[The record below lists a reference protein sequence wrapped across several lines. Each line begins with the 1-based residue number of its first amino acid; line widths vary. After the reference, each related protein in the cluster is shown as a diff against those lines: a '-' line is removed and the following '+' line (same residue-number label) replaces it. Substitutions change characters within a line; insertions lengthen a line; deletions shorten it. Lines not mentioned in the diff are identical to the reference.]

1 MNTKLS
7 YPRVPTVYGKSQE
20 TDNFYN
26 SFIPPNRLVN
36 QYSLSEQTKL
46 KLYDSPKKHSIL
58 GNMKFESDDINLSQH
73 NKKYELYMNQI
84 LY

>member
-1 MNTKLS
+1 MNSKLT

-36 QYSLSEQTKL
+36 QYSLNEQTKL
-46 KLYDSPKKHSIL
+46 KLYNSPKKYSIL
-58 GNMKFESDDINLSQH
+58 GNIKFESDDSNLSQD
-73 NKKYELYMNQI
+73 NKKYDYNLI
-84 LY
+84 